1 MTLRATGTRLIV
13 EQVEAA
19 TTSAGGIVL
28 KTQQE
33 PSRARV
39 ISVGPEVKEEIVKG
53 DLLYV
58 EWNRVAKIPFE
69 GQTYY
74 LVDINSVMAKLI

>member
-13 EQVEAA
+13 EQLEAS

-39 ISVGPEVKEEIVKG
+39 VSVGAEVKEDISAG

-74 LVDINSVMAKLI
+74 LVDISAVMAKLI